1 MRWNGNRVDSQSQ
14 CQSYSRY
21 LPNRINF
28 YEFCWIQCFVFCII
42 EDEAMCQCQ
51 YITCSVR
58 LILFSI
64 SLSHTYSLSLSIPAR
79 FPISNNINTYMDC
92 TFIYR
97 MGANSSSSTRAK
109 KSIERKCGTIK
120 NTFYS
125 WWQIHTSNTV
135 KNIQAANKPTASH
148 YIFWVNLK
156 SSFVSPSSFSLCDPS
171 HSHSHARPLA
181 DPNVSRIFDCNK
193 IEIIFMYHSFPF
205 CDRHRSWHRVG
216 TEAQKWYEKLF
227 MHMYAFCAVCII
239 HQIFF
244 VHLAN

>member
-1 MRWNGNRVDSQSQ
+1 MLVNKVLESSEIEKEKRERERLSARARTHINTSFWLKLRWNGNRVDSQSQ
-14 CQSYSRY
+14 CQSYFRY

-64 SLSHTYSLSLSIPAR
+64 SLSPTYSLSISIPAR

-97 MGANSSSSTRAK
+97 MGANSSSGNSTRAK

-156 SSFVSPSSFSLCDPS
+156 SSFVSPSSFSLCFPS
-171 HSHSHARPLA
+171 HSHTLTLVLSLIRMSVVFLT
-181 DPNVSRIFDCNK
+181 VI
-193 IEIIFMYHSFPF
+193 
-205 CDRHRSWHRVG
+205 
-216 TEAQKWYEKLF
+216 KLK
-227 MHMYAFCAVCII
+227 
-239 HQIFF
+239 
-244 VHLAN
+244 